1 MYAKKGYL
9 TSVAFTLQVC
19 RLAYE
24 LMQNHHVDGSQ
35 RYFSL
40 DDIYYFGGQQA
51 HDVVAI
57 QDHKALQNSGHSEI
71 PFKRGDHLGIA
82 GNEKNG
88 YSVGV
93 HRLSNINGEY
103 PSYKVEDYV
112 QVEEFPRYE
121 EVAS

>member
-1 MYAKKGYL
+1 M
-9 TSVAFTLQVC
+9 C

-24 LMQNHHVDGSQ
+24 LMQNHHVDGSS

-51 HDVVAI
+51 HDVVAV
-57 QDHKALQNSGHSEI
+57 QDHNPTQNSGHSEI
-71 PFKRGDHLGIA
+71 SFKHGDHLGIA

-93 HRLSNINGEY
+93 HRVSNVRGEY
-103 PSYKVEDYV
+103 PSYKVEEYI
-112 QVEEFPRYE
+112 QIEEFPSYK
-121 EVAS
+121 EVTS

>member
-1 MYAKKGYL
+1 M
-9 TSVAFTLQVC
+9 C

-24 LMQNHHVDGSQ
+24 LMQNHHVDGSMK
-35 RYFSL
+35 YFSL

-57 QDHKALQNSGHSEI
+57 ENHKPASYNGRSEI
-71 PFKRGDHLGIA
+71 SFQIGDHLGIA

-93 HRLSNINGEY
+93 HRTKMTRGQY
-103 PSYKVEDYV
+103 PSYKVEEYI
-112 QVEEFPRYE
+112 QTEKFPLYE
-121 EVAS
+121 EVTL